1 MYNNDNT
8 LFDSDLA
15 EHEYIMSQ
23 PVKSTKTC
31 DECVF
36 SADECDDV
44 ECDFCRQFD
53 KSARRCRCITVQA
66 GERCKFYERRPT

>member
-1 MYNNDNT
+1 MDDYNT

-15 EHEYIMSQ
+15 ENEYIMRQ

-31 DECVF
+31 AECAF
-36 SADECDDV
+36 SMAECDDV

-53 KSARRCRCITVQA
+53 KAARRCRCTTVQA
-66 GERCKFYERRPT
+66 GERCKFFERRPT

>member
-8 LFDSDLA
+8 LFDTDLA
-15 EHEYIMSQ
+15 EHDYIMSQ

-31 DECVF
+31 AECAYSV
-36 SADECDDV
+36 DDCDNV

-53 KSARRCRCITVQA
+53 KAARRCRCTTVKD
-66 GERCKFYERRPT
+66 GDRCKFFEKKKG

>member
-8 LFDSDLA
+8 LVGSALA
-15 EHEYIMSQ
+15 EHEYIMSP
-23 PVKSTKTC
+23 PVKSTKAC
-31 DECVF
+31 AECAYSTSMCF
-36 SADECDDV
+36 DV

-53 KSARRCRCITVQA
+53 KAERRCRCTTVQA